1 MTAISPNF
9 IIQCQLRFES
19 TSNSIFKRAIG
30 ISTNSTEEVGRIYL
44 DALKQHAPEFRPT
57 AYLGDAAEAFANAAL
72 GVFYTITTRLMCF
85 AHVFKVGEVLEYTIR
100 FSFFIFHFSVQNF
113 FMYRNINLNF
123 QNFRALRRLQK
134 EYLM

>member
-9 IIQCQLRFES
+9 IIQCQLRFKS

-72 GVFYTITTRLMCF
+72 GVFDTITTRLMCF
-85 AHVFKVGEVLEYTIR
+85 AHVYKVGEVLEYYDRRIKCPLQGR
-100 FSFFIFHFSVQNF
+100 FYELSQGGYTHLSSKGKKF
-113 FMYRNINLNF
+113 
-123 QNFRALRRLQK
+123 
-134 EYLM
+134 